1 MSTSFS
7 ESFPVLLQSARELYD
22 SFVLVSFVVVFAGF
36 LLAVWRG
43 IIGDIAEIMRAV
55 LSVAVLVVVLGS
67 FPSWIDQL
75 QQITHEG
82 VVEQIGANPS
92 ETHQRL
98 AVLITDPIDKNAEVG
113 FWDVLFS
120 DEASLGKVI
129 LYLGVY
135 ALSKFAWGLMWLSFL
150 IQHILLLLGIAVSPL
165 FLSMF
170 MLNATRGIAVRF
182 ILSLL
187 GIVLWPLG
195 WAVADLVTRSLLEA
209 SIDDEVFTLIQG
221 NIVLYSSQ
229 SFVFLFVLSLWLIF
243 STLAAPW
250 IFARAITTGSQIGVA
265 LLGGFSGASA
275 VGFTSGIGSGA
286 VASAGGASA
295 AGAVGTGAA
304 GGAAGFLSASTGGSG
319 ALASAGIGAVAVG
332 AAGLSSA
339 SQGGGGSGSGQAS
352 TSGDSEGSAP
362 PPNYDAI
369 ADQIASQR
377 NN

>member
-1 MSTSFS
+1 MNTSFS
-7 ESFPVLLQSARELYD
+7 ESFPVLLESARELYD
-22 SFVLVSFVVVFAGF
+22 NFVLVSFVVVFAGF

-43 IIGDIAEIMRAV
+43 MIGDITEILRAV
-55 LSVAVLVVVLGS
+55 LSVAILVVVLGA
-67 FPSWIDQL
+67 FPGWIDQL

-82 VVEQIGANPS
+82 VVKQIGANPS

-98 AVLITDPIDKNAEVG
+98 AVLITDPIDVNAEVG

-120 DEASLGKVI
+120 DEASLGKVM
-129 LYLGVY
+129 LYVGVY
-135 ALSKFAWGLMWLSFL
+135 LLSKLAWGLMWLSYL

-170 MLNATRGIAVRF
+170 MINATRGIAVRF

-195 WAVADLVTRSLLEA
+195 WAVADLVTRSLLAA
-209 SIDDEVFTLIQG
+209 SVDNQVFTPIQG
-221 NIVLYSSQ
+221 NIVLYTSQ

-265 LLGGFSGASA
+265 LLGGFTGASA
-275 VGFTSGIGSGA
+275 VGLTAGIGGGA
-286 VASAGGASA
+286 VASAGGA
-295 AGAVGTGAA
+295 GAMGAIGTGAA

-319 ALASAGIGAVAVG
+319 ALASAGIGALAVG

-339 SQGGGGSGSGQAS
+339 NQGGGGSGSSQAS
-352 TSGDSEGSAP
+352 GGDGSSESTP

-369 ADQIASQR
+369 AEQIASKR
-377 NN
+377 NQ